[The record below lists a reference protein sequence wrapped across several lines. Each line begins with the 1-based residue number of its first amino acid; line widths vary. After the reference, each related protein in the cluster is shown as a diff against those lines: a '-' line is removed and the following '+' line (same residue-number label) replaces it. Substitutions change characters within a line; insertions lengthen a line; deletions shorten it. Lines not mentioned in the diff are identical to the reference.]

1 MQLLLILYA
10 IFTFLVKC
18 SQHGDSKKP
27 ECSYGI
33 QGRFIIVLF
42 IIFIIVNMSRLE
54 QIQQKRVCRVP
65 QTYLLLILRLLH
77 TSSGEKSALFF
88 LQQYSLFGE
97 WYVMNMMMNSWCSFS
112 CSIFF
117 PLHSRRASL
126 VVSSVF
132 SQHEHPGFESCSKI
146 VMPWSQHFDPLIQK
160 IKILPACFFHVIFL
174 DFLTFNLLSHSQW
187 LVSLVPCFLQSFLV
201 FLISL

>member
-88 LQQYSLFGE
+88 CNNIHYLENDTWWTWWWTHDVHFPARY
-97 WYVMNMMMNSWCSFS
+97 
-112 CSIFF
+112 FF
-117 PLHSRRASL
+117 PCTLEGPAW
-126 VVSSVF
+126 
-132 SQHEHPGFESCSKI
+132 
-146 VMPWSQHFDPLIQK
+146 WSALS
-160 IKILPACFFHVIFL
+160 
-174 DFLTFNLLSHSQW
+174 SHSMNI
-187 LVSLVPCFLQSFLV
+187 LGLNPAAR
-201 FLISL
+201 

>member
-1 MQLLLILYA
+1 M
-10 IFTFLVKC
+10 
-18 SQHGDSKKP
+18 
-27 ECSYGI
+27 E
-33 QGRFIIVLF
+33 
-42 IIFIIVNMSRLE
+42 
-54 QIQQKRVCRVP
+54 RVCLQGSP
-65 QTYLLLILRLLH
+65 NLLAAYIEASTYEFRGKKC
-77 TSSGEKSALFF
+77 TFF
-88 LQQYSLFGE
+88 CNNIHYLENNTWWTWWWTHDVHFPAPY
-97 WYVMNMMMNSWCSFS
+97 
-112 CSIFF
+112 FF

-146 VMPWSQHFDPLIQK
+146 VMSWSQHFDPLIQK
-160 IKILPACFFHVIFL
+160 IKILPACFFHVIFS